1 MEKEKTPKELFEEK
15 HPRIKNQK
23 KQTEKNKNQENEKP
37 IGIPYWGI
45 MGSSGSGGPDR
56 QF

>member
-15 HPRIKNQK
+15 HPRVKDLK
-23 KQTEKNKNQENEKP
+23 KQSEKDKNQENKELV
-37 IGIPYWGI
+37 GIPYWGI
-45 MGSSGSGGPDR
+45 IGSSGSGGPDR